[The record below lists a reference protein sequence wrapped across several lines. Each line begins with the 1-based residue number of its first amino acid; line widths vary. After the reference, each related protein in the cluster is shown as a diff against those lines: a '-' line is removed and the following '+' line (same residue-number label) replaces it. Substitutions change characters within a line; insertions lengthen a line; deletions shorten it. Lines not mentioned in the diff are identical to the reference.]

1 MATEMIDL
9 RSDTVTLP
17 TGGMKKAMAEAVLGD
32 DVIDID
38 PTVEKL
44 QETVAE
50 ILGKEAA
57 IFMPS
62 GTMTNQIGIRIHCRP
77 GDELICEEG
86 CHIYNYE
93 QAGFAQLS
101 GIVARPISG
110 KDYKLTLSD
119 IQDKIRPINEHMART
134 RLLCLENTHNRGGG
148 SILPIEDVTEM
159 TNWAK
164 ENGLATHLDGA
175 RLFNAAVAS
184 GVSAKDWSTGFDT
197 VSICFS
203 KGLGAPVGSALA
215 GSKEHIAI
223 ARRHRKLF
231 GGGMRQAG
239 VIASAALYGMENQV
253 DRLAEDHANAQII
266 AKAIE
271 ESGHLHLE
279 PTEVDTNIII
289 FRVEIPGVSAA
300 EYVKQLEAK
309 GIRTLPF
316 SEKHVRMVTHLGVDE
331 EGVISAANILKN
343 FQ

>member
-1 MATEMIDL
+1 MQTEIIDL

-17 TGGMKKAMAEAVLGD
+17 TEGMKAAMAEAVLGD

-44 QETVAE
+44 QETVAD
-50 ILGKEAA
+50 LVGKEAA

-62 GTMTNQIGIRIHCRP
+62 GTMTNQIGIRIHCQP
-77 GDELICEEG
+77 GDELICEDG

-110 KDYKLTLSD
+110 KDYKLTLDD
-119 IQDKIRPINEHMART
+119 IKDKVRPINEHMART

-148 SILPIEDVTEM
+148 SILPVDDVLAM
-159 TNWAK
+159 TRWAK
-164 ENGLATHLDGA
+164 DNGLATHLDGA
-175 RLFNAAVAS
+175 RLFNAVVAS
-184 GVSAKDWSTGFDT
+184 GISAKEWSAGFDT

-239 VIASAALYGMENQV
+239 VIASAALYGLENQV

-266 AKAIE
+266 ANAIE
-271 ESGHLHLE
+271 ASEHLHLE
-279 PTEVDTNIII
+279 PTKVDTNIII
-289 FRVEIPGVSAA
+289 FRVDIPSVSAA
-300 EYVKQLEAK
+300 DYVKQLESK

-316 SEKHVRMVTHLGVDE
+316 SEKHVRMVTHLGVDKE
-331 EGVISAANILKN
+331 AVETAAELLKKS
-343 FQ
+343 